1 MSSHHN
7 SNKKVGNLIEDLN
20 QDKGKEEEEE
30 EEEEDFFNVTIQ
42 RSGCAKEHYAL
53 QDCFAAS
60 GDWRKC
66 HREMGQFKQCMDRQR
81 GK

>member
-1 MSSHHN
+1 MSSHHK
-7 SNKKVGNLIEDLN
+7 SSRKVGNLTEDLN
-20 QDKGKEEEEE
+20 QEEGKEEE

-66 HREMGQFKQCMDRQR
+66 HREMGQFKLCMDRQR
-81 GK
+81 GN